1 MKIIKGG
8 LGRGGIRFLST
19 MLMRRR
25 SRRRGDWLR
34 ILLLT
39 NLLLCFGLV
48 VLYILRNHPIG

>member
-1 MKIIKGG
+1 
-8 LGRGGIRFLST
+8 

-25 SRRRGDWLR
+25 TRRGGGWLR

-48 VLYILRNHPIG
+48 ALYILRNHPFD